1 MKRKTQSFQKVL
13 NCSEGQEV
21 FGFDNTAETFF
32 KKIAKKFHLKIRK
45 CKRILYFPIKIF
57 FSLNFS
63 YEHLESSFEN
73 AAKN

>member
-1 MKRKTQSFQKVL
+1 M
-13 NCSEGQEV
+13 
-21 FGFDNTAETFF
+21 
-32 KKIAKKFHLKIRK
+32 AKKFQLKIRK
-45 CKRILYFPIKIF
+45 CKRIFYFPINIF

>member
-1 MKRKTQSFQKVL
+1 M
-13 NCSEGQEV
+13 
-21 FGFDNTAETFF
+21 
-32 KKIAKKFHLKIRK
+32 AKKFQLKIRK

-57 FSLNFS
+57 ISLNFS